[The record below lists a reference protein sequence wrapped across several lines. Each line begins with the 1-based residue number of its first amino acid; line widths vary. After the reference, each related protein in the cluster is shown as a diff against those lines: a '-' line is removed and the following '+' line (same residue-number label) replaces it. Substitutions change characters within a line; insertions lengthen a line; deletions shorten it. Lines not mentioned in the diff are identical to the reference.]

1 MTRPPWGPVQ
11 QDILDVLAGTPA
23 DVPDVVAQLARLQT
37 LLERSTPTDRENP
50 VADFNRLYWVIT
62 SEIQERLE
70 AGDFA
75 DPDFLTLLDV
85 EFAERYFEALRRWSR
100 SSEDTPEA
108 WKVLLRR
115 LRDPEVRSLP
125 AAAAGV
131 NAHINYDLPFAL
143 ISTWQKLGS
152 SPEDDRQHQDYLVIN
167 EVFFDKIPQLRR
179 SYLNTWQLFVD
190 RLNGGLDDW
199 YQNRVVEFARDL
211 AWRDA
216 ERMWGMRND
225 PEKLEEERGRM
236 DLHTAVIGWAL
247 LSPVCS
253 LLQ

>member
-1 MTRPPWGPVQ
+1 MTRPPWGTVQ
-11 QDILDVLAGTPA
+11 REIEDVLARTPA
-23 DVPDVVAQLARLQT
+23 DVPDVVAQLADLQT
-37 LLERSTPTDRENP
+37 LLERSTPSDRDNP

-70 AGDFA
+70 ANVFA
-75 DPDFLTLLDV
+75 DPEFLTLLDV
-85 EFAERYFEALRRWSR
+85 EFAQRYFEALRRWSR
-100 SSEDTPEA
+100 SGEDTPEA

-143 ISTWQKLGS
+143 LSTWEKLGS
-152 SPEDDRQHQDYLVIN
+152 SPDDERQHRDYLVIN
-167 EVFFDKIPQLRR
+167 EVFFAKIPELRR
-179 SYLNTWQLFVD
+179 SYLSTWQMFID

-199 YQNRVVEFARDL
+199 YQNRLVEFARDL

-216 ERMWGMRND
+216 SRLWPMRND
-225 PEKLEEERGRM
+225 PEALENERGRL
-236 DLHTAVIGWAL
+236 DLHTAFIGWAL